1 MFLFDVAI
9 SFRTQFY
16 TPCNYLTNFR
26 LLKLTSI
33 KKIKTCAMVSALVL
47 KFLKACQSK
56 RIDG

>member
-9 SFRTQFY
+9 SFRTQF
-16 TPCNYLTNFR
+16 YLTNFR

-47 KFLKACQSK
+47 EFLKACQSK